1 MGDFIMKKTFITAL
15 VAVSAFGFSGTSF
28 AGGAAAAAPDLFSN
42 NDLDVDFSSKTES
55 NTFNSTLNNSFTS
68 TVDDSFSVDNSINA
82 DEDAPAAGGN
92 LQVAYDAP
100 AVGGDMITVNASAI
114 AIQLGDVA
122 STYPEL
128 ALLASGGVIA
138 GSGAGAAAA
147 DASPLGGAAA
157 AGGDSGNV
165 TVTSTTGA
173 VSTGAVTIDL
183 SNSAT
188 ALAVGGNYNYN
199 TPAVNP

>member
-1 MGDFIMKKTFITAL
+1 MGDLIMKKTIITAI

-28 AGGAAAAAPDLFSN
+28 AGGAAAAAPDLLSN
-42 NDLDVDFSSKTES
+42 NDLNVDFSSSSVS
-55 NTFNSTLNNSFTS
+55 NTFSSTLNNSFTS
-68 TVDDSFSVDNSINA
+68 EVDEEFSVDTSINA
-82 DEDAPAAGGN
+82 EEDGPAAGGN

-114 AIQLGDVA
+114 AVQLGDVA

-128 ALLASGGVIA
+128 AFLGSGGVIA

-147 DASPLGGAAA
+147 DASFGGAAA

-183 SNSAT
+183 SNTAT
-188 ALAVGGNYNYN
+188 ALAVGGSYNYN
-199 TPAVNP
+199 VAP